1 MTKQI
6 TLTIVIIYQGVFVV
20 QISTSYYGRIL
31 KNKEERVCVCVCA
44 CVCVCLFVYV
54 CVSGYTST
62 NFLK

>member
-31 KNKEERVCVCVCA
+31 KNKEERVCVCVR
-44 CVCVCLFVYV
+44 VCVCLFVYV

>member
-6 TLTIVIIYQGVFVV
+6 TLTIAIIYQGVFVV

-31 KNKEERVCVCVCA
+31 KNREESVCVCVC
-44 CVCVCLFVYV
+44 VCLLVYV

-62 NFLK
+62 KFLK